1 MPQTPFLRIGTRGS
15 ALALWQA
22 EHVRACLVAAHGV
35 PADEII
41 IDVIRTSG
49 DRIVDRPLSE
59 IGGKGLFTKEI
70 ETALSSGAID
80 IAVHSAKDMPT
91 QLPDGLELSAFLPR
105 EDVRDAFL
113 SPHAERLKDLPRGA
127 VVGSASLRRQ
137 ALIRRMR
144 PDIRVISFRGN
155 VGTRLDK
162 LEAGEVDATLLAFA
176 GLKRLG
182 LADRA
187 RDLMS
192 EVLFPPA
199 LGQGCVCVESR
210 IGDARVAALLAPID
224 DAAARAELTAE
235 RALLSLLDGSC
246 RTPIAGLARVRDG
259 RICLHGLV
267 AMPDGSKAVEAN
279 LDGEIGKAAGLGRE
293 VGRTILDEAGPQ
305 FMAAVRTAT

>member
-1 MPQTPFLRIGTRGS
+1 
-15 ALALWQA
+15 
-22 EHVRACLVAAHGV
+22 
-35 PADEII
+35 
-41 IDVIRTSG
+41 
-49 DRIVDRPLSE
+49 
-59 IGGKGLFTKEI
+59 
-70 ETALSSGAID
+70 
-80 IAVHSAKDMPT
+80 
-91 QLPDGLELSAFLPR
+91 
-105 EDVRDAFL
+105 
-113 SPHAERLKDLPRGA
+113 
-127 VVGSASLRRQ
+127 
-137 ALIRRMR
+137 
-144 PDIRVISFRGN
+144 
-155 VGTRLDK
+155 
-162 LEAGEVDATLLAFA
+162 
-176 GLKRLG
+176 
-182 LADRA
+182 
-187 RDLMS
+187 MS

-279 LDGEIGKAAGLGRE
+279 LDGEIGKAAELGRE